1 MDKKII
7 LRYFVPAGILGLG
20 ALVLA
25 RFGMGWLPYPLLIA
39 GMILAGIGAVKL
51 RPGWVLSSGGLLAM
65 ALALR
70 FAARGYAW
78 WGYALAFVAALIV
91 LHHFLPAKLWR
102 VVVVLVCIGVLYF
115 CFVES
120 FVIRSARTDKEPE
133 RDYLIV
139 LGAAVYKDQPSLTL
153 VRRLEGAL
161 DYLNTYPKSVAIVS
175 GGMGPGETVT
185 EAKAMHDWLIAHGI
199 PEERILQEPKATS
212 TQENLA
218 FSFQIIRERGDEP
231 DGHVAI
237 VSSAYHLYRAKEMAK
252 LQGVEA
258 AGVAAPWGYFFVMLN
273 YFIREAFG
281 VTHLWVFGN

>member
-7 LRYFVPAGILGLG
+7 LHYFVPAGILGLG

-25 RFGMGWLPYPLLIA
+25 RFGMGWLPYPLLVA

-91 LHHFLPAKLWR
+91 LHHFLPVKLWR

-199 PEERILQEPKATS
+199 PEERILQEPRATS